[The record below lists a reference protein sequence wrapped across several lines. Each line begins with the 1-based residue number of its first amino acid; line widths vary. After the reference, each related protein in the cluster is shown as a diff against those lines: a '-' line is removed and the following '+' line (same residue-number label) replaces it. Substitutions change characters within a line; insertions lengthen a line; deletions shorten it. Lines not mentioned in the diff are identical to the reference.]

1 MREYKLE
8 VIVKLDDE
16 GYLAESNWI
25 LDAIQEQLQ
34 DGEEIVKYRL
44 TEIDHEMECGK

>member
-8 VIVKLDDE
+8 IIVKLDDE

-34 DGEEIVKYRL
+34 DDEEIVKYRL
-44 TEIDHEMECGK
+44 IELEA